1 MCLICVEFFRGKSMV
16 TRKNSNYF
24 GTNSTRM
31 FSKINNSSSLD
42 SEILEFL
49 SHCPSFIE
57 FRVFFAHT
65 SMY

>member
-16 TRKNSNYF
+16 TGKNSNYF
-24 GTNSTRM
+24 STNSTRM

-57 FRVFFAHT
+57 F
-65 SMY
+65 